1 MTAEPSALGS
11 LIDEAEVDWLR
22 DALHAVTGICAHH
35 HPGTFTNQVIEALF
49 YELAP
54 IEGEDQ

>member
-1 MTAEPSALGS
+1 MTAEASALGA

-35 HPGTFTNQVIEALF
+35 SGAFTNQVIEALF